1 VPPGKRRGEA
11 RVGAYPGTFDPPT
24 RAHLAVAESALHQGG
39 LDRVEL
45 VVSRHPLGK
54 MPTVPSFED
63 RLAVL
68 AELAA
73 ARPWLTVQVTDR
85 RLIADVAA
93 GYQAVVMGTD
103 KWRQVVDPAW
113 YGGSATARDRA
124 VASLPPV
131 LLAPRPGAPLPSRLP
146 PGVSVLDL
154 DPACGPVSSTGAR
167 SGRTEWMAPEA
178 ALFDARTGA
187 WSDPARYG
195 RRRANR

>member
-1 VPPGKRRGEA
+1 VSPGKRRGEA

-24 RAHLAVAESALHQGG
+24 LAHLAIAEAALHQGG
-39 LDRVEL
+39 LDRVEM

-54 MPTVPSFED
+54 VPAVPSFED

-73 ARPWLTVQVTDR
+73 ARPWLTVQVTYR

-93 GYQAVVMGTD
+93 GYQAVVMGAD
-103 KWRQVVDPAW
+103 KWLQVIDPAW

-124 VASLPPV
+124 VACLPPV
-131 LLAPRPGAPLPSRLP
+131 LLAPRPGAPLPPRLP

-154 DPACGPVSSTGAR
+154 DPSCGPVSSTGAR

-178 ALFDARTGA
+178 ARFDARTGA